1 MQNSDASGD
10 KEIQDL
16 QQLWQQ
22 TITTNSLKIKEREMV
37 QDIQQQMG
45 TFEKK
50 FGFGASRGV
59 QSIVIVI
66 ITIILNYFLQTFLF
80 GWKNSG
86 LISLFA
92 ASIFALLFGYQVITK
107 RQMRHFDMRNL
118 YDYFTFSLMRVRR
131 QMLVQ
136 ILYVPF
142 VIIALFVIWFT
153 SDKGK
158 AVSTLGAIIISSIII
173 AGLSTF
179 LAWEYKHKLI
189 PLRDKLQ
196 SALQQ
201 LNEH

>member
-1 MQNSDASGD
+1 MQNSHAPGS

-22 TITTNSLKIKEREMV
+22 TITTNSLKIKEREML
-37 QDIQQQMG
+37 QDIQQQME

-50 FGFGASRGV
+50 FGFGASRGI
-59 QSIVIVI
+59 QSIVMVI
-66 ITIILNYFLQTFLF
+66 ITIILNSFVQTFLF

-86 LISLFA
+86 LISLLS
-92 ASIFALLFGYQVITK
+92 ASIFALFLGYQLFTK
-107 RQMRHFDMRNL
+107 RQMRHFDMRNSH
-118 YDYFTFSLMRVRR
+118 DYFKLNLMRVRR

-153 SDKGK
+153 TDKGK
-158 AVSTLGAIIISSIII
+158 DVSTLEAIIISSIVI